1 MKTLPYGAW
10 PSPITPDAIVADTV
24 RLSAVSLDAGRIGWL
39 EGRPGEGGR
48 NVLVRAGLRADVAG
62 TPHDAGRPADA
73 TPPPFNVRSRVH
85 EYGGGAYAVSGDR
98 IWFSNDP
105 DGRIYVQAAGAA
117 PVPLTAEGSAR
128 FADLVFDPVHRRLLA
143 VRETHRDGAPP
154 ANDLVEVSIT
164 GGAVRVLASGHDFYA
179 APAPGPDG
187 RRLAWLAWDQPDM
200 PWDAATLYLAD
211 LDRDGLPGA
220 PRRIAG
226 GPGCAAFQPAWSPDG
241 ALWCVADPD
250 GWWNLHRWRDG
261 ALRCMYRADSEF
273 GKPLWQL
280 GTTTFGFDAAGCVVC
295 TWRSGGAWR
304 LGRLDPDGGAMTP
317 IPLPWTSID
326 SLVVDGSTAAFIGG
340 APDRSA
346 AVVSVDLESGE
357 SRVHRVS
364 SALSIDGDMLSR
376 PVAISFP
383 SGGGYLA
390 GGGFPTGSGHPAG
403 GSFPAGSG
411 YPAGGSLPT
420 GGGFPSGSGRP
431 AGGGEEVTHGYYYPP
446 CNASCRGP
454 AGESPPLLV
463 MSHGGPTG
471 AASDT
476 LNPTTQFWTSR
487 GFAVLDVDY
496 RGSTGYGRAYRER
509 LYGAWGVA
517 DVEDCV
523 AGALHLADTGR
534 ADRDRLAIRG
544 SSAGGYTTL
553 AALTFH
559 DVFRAG
565 ASYYGICDLEVLAA
579 DTHKFEARYL
589 DRLVGAWPAERDV
602 YRARS
607 PLHHAARLGCPII
620 FFQGLDDRVVPPN
633 QAELMVDALD
643 RRGLPVA
650 YLRFE
655 GEGHGFRKAA
665 TIRRCLEAELF
676 FYARVF
682 GFELADAPAP
692 ADAPASVEIR
702 NLSGSRL
709 L

>member
-1 MKTLPYGAW
+1 MKTLPFGAW

-24 RLSAVSLDAGRIGWL
+24 RLSSVSLDAGRIGWL

-98 IWFSNDP
+98 VWFSNDA

-128 FADLVFDPVHRRLLA
+128 FADLVFDPAHRRLLA

-154 ANDLVEVSIT
+154 VNDLIAVSIA

-179 APAPGPDG
+179 APAPSPDG

-200 PWDAATLYLAD
+200 PWDAVALHLAD
-211 LDRDGLPGA
+211 LDRDGVPGA
-220 PRRIAG
+220 PLRVAG
-226 GPGCAAFQPAWSPDG
+226 GSGCAAFQPAWSPDG

-250 GWWNLHRWRDG
+250 GWWNLHRRRDG
-261 ALRCMYRADSEF
+261 EFRCMYRADSEF

-280 GTTTFGFDAAGCVVC
+280 GTTTFGFDADGCVIC

-304 LGRLDPDGGAMTP
+304 LGRLDPDSGAMTP

-326 SLVVDGSTAAFIGG
+326 SLAVDGSTAAFIGG

-346 AVVSVDLESGE
+346 AVVSVDLGSGE

-364 SALSIDGDMLSR
+364 SALSIDGDMLSH

-383 SGGGYLA
+383 
-390 GGGFPTGSGHPAG
+390 
-403 GSFPAGSG
+403 
-411 YPAGGSLPT
+411 T
-420 GGGFPSGSGRP
+420 GGGFP
-431 AGGGEEVTHGYYYPP
+431 AGGEEEVAHGFYYPP
-446 CNASCRGP
+446 RNASCRGP

-655 GEGHGFRKAA
+655 GEGHGFRKAD
-665 TIRRCLEAELF
+665 TIRRCLEAELC

-682 GFELADAPAP
+682 GFEP

-702 NLSGSRL
+702 NLPGSRVASL
-709 L
+709 PHHR

>member
-1 MKTLPYGAW
+1 MYRVPAPAFGRGRDRDAPGRRRGEELDDDARDAGPAGMRTLPYGAW
-10 PSPITPDAIVADTV
+10 PSPITPDAIVADTI
-24 RLSAVSLDAGRIGWL
+24 RLSSVSLDGGRIAWL

-48 NVLVRAGLRADVAG
+48 NVLVRAGLRADVTGRTDG
-62 TPHDAGRPADA
+62 TGRGPVDVTPA
-73 TPPPFNVRSRVH
+73 PFNVRSRVH

-98 IWFSNDP
+98 IWFSNDA

-117 PVPLTAEGSAR
+117 PVPLTAQRPAR
-128 FADLVFDPVHRRLLA
+128 FADLVFDSGHRRLLA
-143 VRETHRDGAPP
+143 VRETHREEAPP
-154 ANDLVEVSIT
+154 INDLVAVST
-164 GGAVRVLASGHDFYA
+164 EDGSVRVLASGHDFFA
-179 APAPGPDG
+179 APASSPDG
-187 RRLAWLAWDQPDM
+187 RRLAWLAWEQPDM
-200 PWDAATLYLAD
+200 PWDAAALYLAE
-211 LDRDGLPGA
+211 LDRDGVPGA

-226 GPGCAAFQPAWSPDG
+226 GSGCAAFQPAWSPDG

-261 ALRCMYRADSEF
+261 ELRCMYRAGHEF

-280 GTTTFGFDAAGCVVC
+280 GTTTYGFDANGCVIC
-295 TWRSGGAWR
+295 AWRSDGGWR
-304 LGRLDPDGGAMTP
+304 LGRLGPDGGPAP

-346 AVVSVDLESGE
+346 AVVSVDLDSGDGLM
-357 SRVHRVS
+357 HRVS
-364 SALSIDGDMLSR
+364 STLSIDEGLLSR
-376 PVAISFP
+376 PVAIR
-383 SGGGYLA
+383 Y
-390 GGGFPTGSGHPAG
+390 
-403 GSFPAGSG
+403 
-411 YPAGGSLPT
+411 PT
-420 GGGFPSGSGRP
+420 GGGHST
-431 AGGGEEVTHGYYYPP
+431 GGGEEVAHGYYYPP
-446 CNASCRGP
+446 CNASCQGP
-454 AGESPPLLV
+454 AGELPPLLV

-476 LNPTTQFWTSR
+476 LNPATQFWTSR

-523 AGALHLADTGR
+523 AGAMHLADTGR
-534 ADRDRLAIRG
+534 ADRERLAIRG
-544 SSAGGYTTL
+544 GSAGGYTTL

-589 DRLVGAWPAERDV
+589 DRLVGRWPAERDV

-607 PLHHAARLGCPII
+607 PLHHASRLGCPII

-655 GEGHGFRKAA
+655 GEGHGFRRAG
-665 TIRRCLEAELF
+665 TIRRCLEAELY

-682 GFELADAPAP
+682 GFEP
-692 ADAPASVEIR
+692 ADTLPPVEIR
-702 NLSGSRL
+702 NAPPGFGRP
-709 L
+709 

>member
-1 MKTLPYGAW
+1 MKTLPFGAW

-24 RLSAVSLDAGRIGWL
+24 RLSSVSLDAGRIGWL

-48 NVLVRAGLRADVAG
+48 NVLVQADVRTDTAG
-62 TPHDAGRPADA
+62 AGRPADV
-73 TPPPFNVRSRVH
+73 TPAPFNVRSRVH
-85 EYGGGAYAVSGDR
+85 EYGGGACAVSGDR
-98 IWFSNDP
+98 VWFSNDA
-105 DGRIYVQAAGAA
+105 DGRVYVQAAGTA

-128 FADLVFDPVHRRLLA
+128 FADLVFDPAHRRLLA
-143 VRETHRDGAPP
+143 VRETHRDDAPP
-154 ANDLVEVSIT
+154 ANDLVAVSIT

-179 APAPGPDG
+179 APAPSPDG

-200 PWDAATLYLAD
+200 PWDAAALWLAD
-211 LDRDGLPGA
+211 LDRDGVPGA
-220 PRRIAG
+220 PLRVAG
-226 GPGCAAFQPAWSPDG
+226 GSGCAAFQPAWSPDG

-280 GTTTFGFDAAGCVVC
+280 GTTTFGFDASGCVIC
-295 TWRSGGAWR
+295 TWRNGGAWR
-304 LGRLDPDGGAMTP
+304 LGRLDPDSGAMTP

-346 AVVSVDLESGE
+346 AVVSVDLGSGE

-364 SALSIDGDMLSR
+364 SALSIDGDMLSH

-383 SGGGYLA
+383 
-390 GGGFPTGSGHPAG
+390 
-403 GSFPAGSG
+403 
-411 YPAGGSLPT
+411 T
-420 GGGFPSGSGRP
+420 GGGFP
-431 AGGGEEVTHGYYYPP
+431 AGGEEEVAHGFYYPP
-446 CNASCRGP
+446 RNASCRGP

-607 PLHHAARLGCPII
+607 PLHHAARLGYPII

-655 GEGHGFRKAA
+655 GEGHGFRKAD
-665 TIRRCLEAELF
+665 TIRRCLEAELC

-682 GFELADAPAP
+682 GFEP

-702 NLSGSRL
+702 NLPGSRVASL
-709 L
+709 PHHR

>member
-1 MKTLPYGAW
+1 MTHAARRRTLPFGAW
-10 PSPITPDAIVADTV
+10 PSPITPGAIVAGTV
-24 RLSAVSLDAGRIGWL
+24 RLSSVSLDSGRIGWL

-48 NVLVRAGLRADVAG
+48 NVLVRADVRTGGARADA
-62 TPHDAGRPADA
+62 PGRPADV
-73 TPPPFNVRSRVH
+73 TPAPYNVRSRVH

-98 IWFSNDP
+98 VWFSNDA
-105 DGRIYVQAAGAA
+105 DGRIHVQAAGAA
-117 PVPLTAEGSAR
+117 PVALTAQGAAR
-128 FADLVFDPVHRRLLA
+128 FADLVFDPVRRRLLA
-143 VRETHRDGAPP
+143 VRESHREGGPP
-154 ANDLVEVSIT
+154 VNDLVAVSIA
-164 GGAVRVLASGHDFYA
+164 GGAVRVLASGHDFFA
-179 APAPGPDG
+179 APAPSPDG

-200 PWDAATLYLAD
+200 PWDAAVLWLAD
-211 LDRDGLPGA
+211 LDRDGVPGA
-220 PRRIAG
+220 PVRITG
-226 GPGCAAFQPAWSPDG
+226 GAGCAAFQPAWSPDG

-261 ALRCMYRADSEF
+261 GLRCVYRIGHEF

-280 GTTTFGFDAAGCVVC
+280 GTTTFGFDAAGGVVC
-295 TWRSGGAWR
+295 TWRGDGAWR
-304 LGRLDPDGGAMTP
+304 LGRLDPAGGTMTP
-317 IPLPWTSID
+317 VTLPWTSID
-326 SLVVDGSTAAFIGG
+326 SLRVRGSTAAFIGG
-340 APDRSA
+340 APDRGA

-357 SRVHRVS
+357 TRVHRAS
-364 SALSIDGDMLSR
+364 SALSIDEGVLSR
-376 PVAISFP
+376 PVALR
-383 SGGGYLA
+383 Y
-390 GGGFPTGSGHPAG
+390 PTA
-403 GSFPAGSG
+403 
-411 YPAGGSLPT
+411 
-420 GGGFPSGSGRP
+420 
-431 AGGGEEVTHGYYYPP
+431 GGEEVAHGFHYPP
-446 CNASCRGP
+446 RNTSYRGP
-454 AGESPPLLV
+454 AAESPPLLV

-476 LNPTTQFWTSR
+476 LNPMIQFWTSR

-523 AGALHLADTGR
+523 AGAAHLAGTGR

-544 SSAGGYTTL
+544 SSAGGYGTL
-553 AALTFH
+553 AALAFH

-565 ASYYGICDLEVLAA
+565 ASYYGICDLEALAA

-589 DRLVGAWPAERDV
+589 DRLVGVWPAQREV

-607 PLHHAARLGCPII
+607 PLHHAARIGCPVI

-633 QAELMVDALD
+633 QAESMVDALD

-655 GEGHGFRKAA
+655 GEGHGFRRAD

-682 GFELADAPAP
+682 GFEPADAPAP
-692 ADAPASVEIR
+692 VEIR
-702 NLSGSRL
+702 NLRS
-709 L
+709 